1 MNDYWSGLLEY
12 SRKRDKK
19 EEMKNTIKTVGCVV
33 IDVILAFVVINMI
46 GYAVLCLFA
55 YSAHADEV
63 LTPSERVVARTLLG
77 EARGEHTTGIYAVG
91 CVIQKR
97 AANRNLT
104 PAQVCQEPWQISIWN
119 AGKGKIK
126 KESEL
131 WHLYERA
138 PVKVMRYARQLAR
151 DICANRKLSQDYTGN
166 ADHYYSH
173 KIMKQ
178 PPSWAFKI
186 DKKTGKFL
194 RDKKGNKIPVQ
205 PTKVIGNHSFYKLR

>member
-1 MNDYWSGLLEY
+1 MNGYWEGLLEY
-12 SRKRDKK
+12 SRQQEKK
-19 EEMKNTIKTVGCVV
+19 EQKKKNMKSFIDTVGEC
-33 IDVILAFVVINMI
+33 ILTLIISLLI
-46 GYAVLCLFA
+46 GYALLCAGVYGAF
-55 YSAHADEV
+55 ADEA
-63 LTPSERVVARTLLG
+63 LTPDERVVALTLLG

-97 AANRNLT
+97 VANRNLT
-104 PAQVCQEPWQISIWN
+104 PAQVCQEPWQFSIWN

-131 WHLYERA
+131 WDLYKS
-138 PVKVMRYARQLAR
+138 PSMPYARFLAR
-151 DICANRKLSQDYTGN
+151 KICAGSKLSQDYTGN